1 MKYKVGDKVR
11 VRKWDDMVE
20 EFGEYIES
28 IDIPI
33 CSFTKEMRE
42 YCGEIVTIKEI
53 KDGNSYYIKEDNEE
67 WYWVDEMFEY
77 VFTESNDSI
86 YAEGTMLKIIKTEY
100 GCFGAEGK
108 TGIVTSEVSTHGLES
123 FKKGFNVLVSP
134 DEIWRIN
141 VDATVESIKPMTILS
156 NPKHNDLLDSV
167 IWISSKE
174 KDKRTV
180 EEIREMMKENT
191 TAEAKKRVHP
201 KDEDHLKRVEKIQKK
216 IDYYKRESG
225 FEKIE
230 KVVPGKILNI
240 KIKEGVS
247 TIFGYEG
254 KIVCDERDKF
264 SMEYA
269 LYLALAKCDYGK
281 KYTSEGIE
289 KKAGELKFERCY
301 VNKVEK
307 AEKLLAAM
315 EELEKENAEYEALL
329 EARRQKRW
337 ERKQRQM
344 DRRAEKKK
352 AQEEKEREEKIQIQ
366 TEAYLRAMKAVKEE
380 EKKEENVPVEEEN
393 NKVESKPEENMT
405 ETTKES
411 TKESTENTEETAAT
425 IE

>member
-11 VRKWDDMVE
+11 VRQWDDMVK
-20 EFGEYIES
+20 EFGELFSDIS
-28 IDIPI
+28 IVKADDR
-33 CSFTKEMRE
+33 CLFKNEMKK
-42 YCGEIVTIKEI
+42 YCGTVVTIEKVVNEYERYLI
-53 KDGNSYYIKEDNEE
+53 EEDYKN
-67 WYWVDEMFEY
+67 WYWTDEMFEPY
-77 VFTESNDSI
+77 KVTLARQADFIDKEAYSKLIKQLEKQPIIFAPKSSI
-86 YAEGTMLKIIKTEY
+86 DGFK
-100 GCFGAEGK
+100 
-108 TGIVTSEVSTHGLES
+108 VSTGL
-123 FKKGFNVLVSP
+123 
-134 DEIWRIN
+134 IN
-141 VDATVESIKPMTILS
+141 NIA
-156 NPKHNDLLDSV
+156 
-167 IWISSKE
+167 KE
-174 KDKRTV
+174 T
-180 EEIREMMKENT
+180 REMV
-191 TAEAKKRVHP
+191 KKNIETEIEKKKVHP

-230 KVVPGKILNI
+230 EVVPEKILNI
-240 KIKEGVS
+240 KIKEGVA

-301 VNKVEK
+301 VDKVEK
-307 AEKLLAAM
+307 AKKLLAAM

-380 EKKEENVPVEEEN
+380 EKKEENVPVEEES

-405 ETTKES
+405 ETTKKN
-411 TKESTENTEETAAT
+411 TKESTENTEETT
-425 IE
+425 TTTE

>member
-1 MKYKVGDKVR
+1 MPVIFAPK
-11 VRKWDDMVE
+11 
-20 EFGEYIES
+20 
-28 IDIPI
+28 
-33 CSFTKEMRE
+33 
-42 YCGEIVTIKEI
+42 
-53 KDGNSYYIKEDNEE
+53 
-67 WYWVDEMFEY
+67 
-77 VFTESNDSI
+77 
-86 YAEGTMLKIIKTEY
+86 
-100 GCFGAEGK
+100 
-108 TGIVTSEVSTHGLES
+108 
-123 FKKGFNVLVSP
+123 NVLE
-134 DEIWRIN
+134 DEFKIAAGMIERME
-141 VDATVESIKPMTILS
+141 TK
-156 NPKHNDLLDSV
+156 
-167 IWISSKE
+167 
-174 KDKRTV
+174 
-180 EEIREMMKENT
+180 EMMKET
-191 TAEAKKRVHP
+191 KTVEAKKVAHP

-230 KVVPGKILNI
+230 EVVPGKILNI
-240 KIKEGVS
+240 KIKEGVT

-307 AEKLLAAM
+307 AKKLLAAM
-315 EELEKENAEYEALL
+315 GELEKENAEYEALL

-344 DRRAEKKK
+344 DRRAEKKRL
-352 AQEEKEREEKIQIQ
+352 QEEKEREEKIQIQ

-393 NKVESKPEENMT
+393 TKAKLKLEENMT

-411 TKESTENTEETAAT
+411 TKESTKNTEETAT
-425 IE
+425 TTE

>member
-11 VRKWDDMVE
+11 VRQWDDMVE
-20 EFGEYIES
+20 EFGFFGCTKSNIN
-28 IDIPI
+28 ILG
-33 CSFTKEMRE
+33 CLFTNGMKKF
-42 YCGEIVTIKEI
+42 CGSVVTISNI
-53 KDGNSYYIKEDNEE
+53 TSDSRYLIKEDDRN
-67 WYWVDEMFEY
+67 WSWTDEMFENMY
-77 VFTESNDSI
+77 YSCTDKITKDLQEACDKVFKSI
-86 YAEGTMLKIIKTEY
+86 LLKY
-100 GCFGAEGK
+100 
-108 TGIVTSEVSTHGLES
+108 
-123 FKKGFNVLVSP
+123 
-134 DEIWRIN
+134 
-141 VDATVESIKPMTILS
+141 
-156 NPKHNDLLDSV
+156 PKHNDMLDTFTK
-167 IWISSKE
+167 ISKG
-174 KDKRTV
+174 
-180 EEIREMMKENT
+180 EIKI
-191 TAEAKKRVHP
+191 TAEETKEMVKKNIETEIKKKKVHP
-201 KDEDHLKRVEKIQKK
+201 KDEDHLKRVEKIQKR

-230 KVVPGKILNI
+230 EVVPEKILNI
-240 KIKEGVS
+240 KIKEGVA
-247 TIFGYEG
+247 TMFGYEG

-307 AEKLLAAM
+307 AKKLLAAM
-315 EELEKENAEYEALL
+315 EELEKENAEYDALL

-380 EKKEENVPVEEEN
+380 GIVAE
-393 NKVESKPEENMT
+393 T
-405 ETTKES
+405 E
-411 TKESTENTEETAAT
+411 
-425 IE
+425 

>member
-11 VRKWDDMVE
+11 VRQWDDMVK
-20 EFGEYIES
+20 EFGFFDDLKKDIYIPGCTFVNNMKKFCGRVVTIS
-28 IDIPI
+28 SSTISCGNDI
-33 CSFTKEMRE
+33 
-42 YCGEIVTIKEI
+42 YTIKE
-53 KDGNSYYIKEDNEE
+53 DDQV
-67 WYWVDEMFEY
+67 WYWADEMFENVY
-77 VFTESNDSI
+77 YSCAD
-86 YAEGTMLKIIKTEY
+86 KITKDFQEAY
-100 GCFGAEGK
+100 D
-108 TGIVTSEVSTHGLES
+108 EVY
-123 FKKGFNVLVSP
+123 
-134 DEIWRIN
+134 
-141 VDATVESIKPMTILS
+141 ESIFPKY
-156 NPKHNDLLDSV
+156 PKHNDMLDTFTK
-167 IWISSKE
+167 IPKG
-174 KDKRTV
+174 
-180 EEIREMMKENT
+180 EIKI
-191 TAEAKKRVHP
+191 TAEETKEMVKKNIETEIEKKKVHP

-230 KVVPGKILNI
+230 EVVPEKILNI
-240 KIKEGVS
+240 KIKEGVA

-301 VNKVEK
+301 VDKVEK
-307 AEKLLAAM
+307 AKKLLAAM
-315 EELEKENAEYEALL
+315 KELEKENAEYEALL

-337 ERKQRQM
+337 KRKQRQM
-344 DRRAEKKK
+344 DRRAEKKRL
-352 AQEEKEREEKIQIQ
+352 QEEKEREEKIQIQ

-393 NKVESKPEENMT
+393 IKTESKPEENMT
-405 ETTKES
+405 ETTKDN

>member
-11 VRKWDDMVE
+11 VRQWDDMVE
-20 EFGEYIES
+20 EFGES
-28 IDIPI
+28 FGTIDTP
-33 CSFTKEMRE
+33 CFLFLGSMKK
-42 YCGEIVTIKEI
+42 YCGEVVTIEEVNI
-53 KDGNSYYIKEDNEE
+53 CSYNIKEGSNKEF
-67 WYWVDEMFEY
+67 WTDEMFENMY
-77 VFTESNDSI
+77 YSCTDKITKNLQEAYDKVFKSI
-86 YAEGTMLKIIKTEY
+86 LPTKIT
-100 GCFGAEGK
+100 
-108 TGIVTSEVSTHGLES
+108 
-123 FKKGFNVLVSP
+123 
-134 DEIWRIN
+134 
-141 VDATVESIKPMTILS
+141 
-156 NPKHNDLLDSV
+156 KHNDVLDAYTRLLKGENK
-167 IWISSKE
+167 I
-174 KDKRTV
+174 TA
-180 EEIREMMKENT
+180 EETEEMMKKNIET
-191 TAEAKKRVHP
+191 EIEKKKVHP

-230 KVVPGKILNI
+230 EVVPEKILNI
-240 KIKEGVS
+240 KIKEGVA

-301 VNKVEK
+301 VDKVEK
-307 AEKLLAAM
+307 AKKLLAAM
-315 EELEKENAEYEALL
+315 KELEKENAEYEALL

-344 DRRAEKKK
+344 DRRAEKKRL
-352 AQEEKEREEKIQIQ
+352 QEEKEREEKIQIQ

-393 NKVESKPEENMT
+393 NEVESKPEENMT
-405 ETTKES
+405 ETIKKS
-411 TKESTENTEETAAT
+411 TKESTENIEKIATTTE
-425 IE
+425 

>member
-11 VRKWDDMVE
+11 VRQWDDMVE
-20 EFGEYIES
+20 EFGES
-28 IDIPI
+28 FGTIDTP
-33 CSFTKEMRE
+33 CFLFLGSMKK
-42 YCGEIVTIKEI
+42 YCGEVVTIEEV
-53 KDGNSYYIKEDNEE
+53 NLCSYNIKEGSNKEF
-67 WYWVDEMFEY
+67 WTDEMFED
-77 VFTESNDSI
+77 VCSESNDSM
-86 YAEGTMLKIIKTEY
+86 YPEGTMLIIIKTKY
-100 GCFGAEGK
+100 GCYGAEGK
-108 TGIVTSEVSTHGLES
+108 TGIVTSKISTRGLAS
-123 FKKGFNVLVSP
+123 WRKGFNILVNP
-134 DEIWRIN
+134 NEIWRIN
-141 VDATVESIKPMTILS
+141 VDATVKTVKLMPISP
-156 NPKHNDLLDSV
+156 NPKYNDMLDTFTK
-167 IWISSKE
+167 IPKGEIKI
-174 KDKRTV
+174 TA
-180 EEIREMMKENT
+180 EETEEMMKENKT
-191 TAEAKKRVHP
+191 VHP
-201 KDEDHLKRVEKIQKK
+201 KDEDHLKRVEKIQKR

-230 KVVPGKILNI
+230 EVVPEKILNI

-269 LYLALAKCDYGK
+269 LYFALAKCDYGK
-281 KYTSEGIE
+281 KYTTEGIE

-307 AEKLLAAM
+307 AKKLLAAM
-315 EELEKENAEYEALL
+315 EELKKENAEYEALL

-344 DRRAEKKK
+344 DRRAEKKRL
-352 AQEEKEREEKIQIQ
+352 QEEKELEEKIQIQ

-380 EKKEENVPVEEEN
+380 EKKEESVPVEKES

-411 TKESTENTEETAAT
+411 TKESTENTEETAT
-425 IE
+425 TTE

>member
-1 MKYKVGDKVR
+1 MKYKIGDKVR
-11 VRKWDDMVE
+11 VRQWDDMAK
-20 EFGEYIES
+20 EYGFINS
-28 IDIPI
+28 VKRDIDIPG
-33 CSFTKEMRE
+33 CTFVNSMKKF
-42 YCGEIVTIKEI
+42 CGSVVTISNI
-53 KDGNSYYIKEDNEE
+53 VSDNSRYLIKEDNQE
-67 WYWVDEMFEY
+67 WYWTDNMFEPY
-77 VFTESNDSI
+77 KVKIAYQADFIDKEIFSKMVEMSEQLGKQPFAPKINIEKCKLSTELMGKI
-86 YAEGTMLKIIKTEY
+86 AEETKEMVKKNIETEIK
-100 GCFGAEGK
+100 
-108 TGIVTSEVSTHGLES
+108 
-123 FKKGFNVLVSP
+123 KK
-134 DEIWRIN
+134 E
-141 VDATVESIKPMTILS
+141 
-156 NPKHNDLLDSV
+156 
-167 IWISSKE
+167 
-174 KDKRTV
+174 
-180 EEIREMMKENT
+180 
-191 TAEAKKRVHP
+191 VHP
-201 KDEDHLKRVEKIQKK
+201 KDEDHLKIVEKIQKR

-230 KVVPGKILNI
+230 EVVPEKILNI
-240 KIKEGVS
+240 KIKDGVA

-307 AEKLLAAM
+307 AKKLLAAM

-380 EKKEENVPVEEEN
+380 EKKEENVPVEEES

-411 TKESTENTEETAAT
+411 TKESTESTKETDTTTE
-425 IE
+425 